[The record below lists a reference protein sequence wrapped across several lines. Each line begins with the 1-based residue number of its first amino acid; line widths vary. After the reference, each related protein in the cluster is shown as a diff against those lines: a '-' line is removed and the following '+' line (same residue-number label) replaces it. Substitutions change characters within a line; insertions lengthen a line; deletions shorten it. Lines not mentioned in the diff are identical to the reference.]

1 MKNGFLV
8 IHDWMMSD
16 LQLRGPQLQVFSIL
30 YSLSQ
35 NGESDSGSLQGLA
48 ARIGGTK
55 QMVSCALK
63 ALISKHYLCKEQ
75 NQYTISPEILK
86 P

>member
-16 LQLRGPQLQVFSIL
+16 LQLRGTQLQVFSIL

-48 ARIGGTK
+48 ARSGGTK
-55 QMVSCALK
+55 QMVSCA
-63 ALISKHYLCKEQ
+63 
-75 NQYTISPEILK
+75 
-86 P
+86 